1 MMTKLV
7 ARISRVLSPEHFIV
21 GGVFTWPGQALLTP
35 ALLLTRYLLHLTSAY
50 TAWQFR
56 LTFTFSNPTPL
67 SVCLIGYIVDAS
79 LVDKNH
85 RIAVRK
91 GWGVQS
97 IVEWRQWHQSSED
110 RVRWREW
117 GHVCMFI
124 DTYIPQ
130 LGELRETA
138 SAASVVWNQW
148 MYLNVNPIIDM
159 LSSEECAL
167 CSPQPTASLTCL
179 PEPGQCIHI
188 QILDAGAATVRMGW
202 LPGQGSP
209 RK

>member
-35 ALLLTRYLLHLTSAY
+35 ALLLTRYLLHLTSDY

-56 LTFTFSNPTPL
+56 LIFTFSNPTPL

-91 GWGVQS
+91 GWDVQS
-97 IVEWRQWHQSSED
+97 RVEAVTPRQRGRGEVERLRTCVCWYLHSSTRGTESNSF
-110 RVRWREW
+110 RCQCCVRP
-117 GHVCMFI
+117 VN
-124 DTYIPQ
+124 
-130 LGELRETA
+130 
-138 SAASVVWNQW
+138 V
-148 MYLNVNPIIDM
+148 YLNDVARM
-159 LSSEECAL
+159 LS
-167 CSPQPTASLTCL
+167 P
-179 PEPGQCIHI
+179 
-188 QILDAGAATVRMGW
+188 
-202 LPGQGSP
+202 
-209 RK
+209 